1 MLVVVITACG
11 QVPSTTT
18 APPAT
23 PSPSTTLAVTGLGTA
38 SPSASNDGFRSG
50 SSNEWPAVDVYV
62 IDSSGIAHRRS
73 AGDETV
79 VGPVCSSPERVTNTW
94 DARDALV
101 GCGVLS
107 HQEDLYRLVPRPQR
121 VLTGAM
127 ESWPADMSPDG
138 MLSVGFEVGPCVSAA
153 PVCQEHVV
161 LVDVASGARRVI
173 LPDGYH
179 LGATV
184 AWTALGLTFFQPEC
198 AEAGC
203 AGVENAGTFVWDGTR
218 FVRRSELRFIAKNG
232 PWELYEKLRA
242 FFLNEPRQVV
252 RRGPDGDVVL
262 TPSGAAERA
271 LAIDATGRV
280 LAWRTTTGE
289 DGEVVVY
296 DAAGRERSVR
306 AIAGVVTSVA
316 GFLFTTVQGTSDL
329 QVRLYDADQGVV
341 FPVVGMLLGGV
352 SVRGAAIVLR

>member
-1 MLVVVITACG
+1 MLVVLITACG
-11 QVPSTTT
+11 RFPSAT
-18 APPAT
+18 ATSPAT
-23 PSPSTTLAVTGLGTA
+23 PSPATTLASAGLATR
-38 SPSASNDGFRSG
+38 SPSASDRGFRSG
-50 SSNEWPAVDVYV
+50 TSNEWPAVDVYV
-62 IDSSGIAHRRS
+62 VDGSGIAHRHG

-79 VGPVCSSPERVTNTW
+79 VGPVCSSPERVTSTW
-94 DARDALV
+94 NARNALV
-101 GCGVLS
+101 ACGVLP
-107 HQEDLYRLVPRPQR
+107 HQEELYRLVPRPQR

-127 ESWPADMSPDG
+127 ESWTADMSPDG
-138 MLSVGFEVGPCVSAA
+138 TLSVGFEVGPCVSPA

-184 AWTALGLTFFQPEC
+184 GWTALGLTFFQPEC

-203 AGVENAGTFVWDGTR
+203 SGVENAGTFVWDGKR

-242 FFLNEPRQVV
+242 FFINEPRQVV

-262 TPSGAAERA
+262 TPPGAAEHA

-316 GFLFTTVQGTSDL
+316 GFLFTTVQGNSDL

-341 FPVVGMLLGGV
+341 FPVVGMLLGGA